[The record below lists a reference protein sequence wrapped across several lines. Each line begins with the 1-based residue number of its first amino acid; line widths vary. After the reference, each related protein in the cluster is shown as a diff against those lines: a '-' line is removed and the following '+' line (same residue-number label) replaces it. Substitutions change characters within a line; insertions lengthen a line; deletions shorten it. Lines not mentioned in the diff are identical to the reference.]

1 MWNGI
6 WNGIWN
12 GMWNGLWNGVRAFT
26 PYSKGGSEYRNLCNR
41 PRMTLQMVQG
51 LGMHASCSK
60 GTSCWIYSHT
70 LSLQDIRLFKIVTT
84 QVWIST
90 FLLEHTT
97 YKDHTWKDNHT
108 HIYWWLCTCRCT
120 IWFKTTVRR
129 LVWRLHV
136 STHDKQDSVDCKC
149 LLESVGSQGQSLD
162 HMTTECTAHCN
173 GSGM

>member
-1 MWNGI
+1 MEY
-6 WNGIWN
+6 

-26 PYSKGGSEYRNLCNR
+26 PYGEGGSEYRNLCNR
-41 PRMTLQMVQG
+41 PRATLQKVQD
-51 LGMHASCSK
+51 LGMNASCSK
-60 GTSCWIYSHT
+60 GTSCWMYNHT
-70 LSLQDIRLFKIVTT
+70 LSLQDIWLFKIVTT

-108 HIYWWLCTCRCT
+108 PAYTDNFAYECT

-129 LVWRLHV
+129 LVRRLHA
-136 STHDKQDSVDCKC
+136 STHDEQDSVDCKC
-149 LLESVGSQGQSLD
+149 RLESVGSRGQSLG
-162 HMTTECTAHCN
+162 HMTECTAHCN